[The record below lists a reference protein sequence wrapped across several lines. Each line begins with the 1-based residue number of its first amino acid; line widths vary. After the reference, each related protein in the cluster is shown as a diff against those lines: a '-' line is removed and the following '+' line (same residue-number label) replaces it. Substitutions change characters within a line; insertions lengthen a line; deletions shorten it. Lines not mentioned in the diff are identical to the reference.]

1 MLVSIIIPTYNSCL
15 TIKKTIKSIDFS
27 KNIEL
32 LIVDDGSSDET
43 LKLLDSLQKRY
54 PFRVIKGKHGGAAKA
69 RNMGIKYAKGKY
81 LLFLDSDDQLDQ
93 EAFDFRM
100 FNILKNNN
108 YDIVD
113 IDQHVKINTVVSK
126 DMKNTIL
133 LDNLGLSNK
142 NKAVWLSGP
151 VSKFYKRSFILKNDI
166 LFDEHVQVGEDLIFN
181 LISIKKAK
189 KIYLKKGKI
198 YHIIENKNSIT
209 HTIILNKDFFQDTIN
224 LINRVNY
231 YISDSQIMNTF
242 IAKRYFMLYVQL
254 IKSDYNRYVVYKK
267 LDTFMRI
274 YDSQLKHYSAKIL
287 KNAIG
292 KVHFILFSLILNC
305 SKVSIWLTPIFRRI
319 LSN

>member
-181 LISIKKAK
+181 LIS
-189 KIYLKKGKI
+189 
-198 YHIIENKNSIT
+198 
-209 HTIILNKDFFQDTIN
+209 
-224 LINRVNY
+224 
-231 YISDSQIMNTF
+231 
-242 IAKRYFMLYVQL
+242 
-254 IKSDYNRYVVYKK
+254 
-267 LDTFMRI
+267 
-274 YDSQLKHYSAKIL
+274 
-287 KNAIG
+287 
-292 KVHFILFSLILNC
+292 
-305 SKVSIWLTPIFRRI
+305 RR
-319 LSN
+319 L